1 MVLSS
6 SPQIHAFHKLGDDSR
21 YLSPHEGC
29 LAAKAEGTPSVSSPG
44 SGNTVPLHDP
54 SPLSAS
60 MHSHDA
66 LPKKSAYSPSQTR
79 KRSPMTLSP
88 RARASGW
95 MRDNGALHIYS
106 SKVKKKQAFHPK
118 ANFALNSREHSW
130 HLMSLHPAPVPAA
143 VKQQHIQPHLLSCHK
158 APWLRTHAVGVCTA
172 VKLGRVIFGWE
183 RFCLAFNTD
192 KNSNYRTRAWRNTVL
207 LSVCYTRLKNLQPTP
222 EGSC

>member
-1 MVLSS
+1 MREDCAPSWPFTPVCFYAQPWC
-6 SPQIHAFHKLGDDSR
+6 SP
-21 YLSPHEGC
+21 
-29 LAAKAEGTPSVSSPG
+29 
-44 SGNTVPLHDP
+44 
-54 SPLSAS
+54 
-60 MHSHDA
+60 
-66 LPKKSAYSPSQTR
+66 PKKVPTACHRHGKGHPWPWVPELGRVGEWEIMEPSTYIHR
-79 KRSPMTLSP
+79 RLK
-88 RARASGW
+88 
-95 MRDNGALHIYS
+95 N
-106 SKVKKKQAFHPK
+106 KNKNKKQAFHPK

-158 APWLRTHAVGVCTA
+158 APWLRAHAVSVRTA

>member
-1 MVLSS
+1 MTLH
-6 SPQIHAFHKLGDDSR
+6 PCLLLCTAMM
-21 YLSPHEGC
+21 LSP
-29 LAAKAEGTPSVSSPG
+29 KT
-44 SGNTVPLHDP
+44 
-54 SPLSAS
+54 
-60 MHSHDA
+60 
-66 LPKKSAYSPSQTR
+66 SAYSPSQTW

-106 SKVKKKQAFHPK
+106 SQVTKKNKKQAFHPK

-158 APWLRTHAVGVCTA
+158 APWLRAHAVGVCTA

>member
-1 MVLSS
+1 
-6 SPQIHAFHKLGDDSR
+6 
-21 YLSPHEGC
+21 
-29 LAAKAEGTPSVSSPG
+29 
-44 SGNTVPLHDP
+44 
-54 SPLSAS
+54 

-66 LPKKSAYSPSQTR
+66 LPPKQVPTACHRHGKGHPWPWVPELGRVGEWEIMEPSTYIHR
-79 KRSPMTLSP
+79 RLK
-88 RARASGW
+88 
-95 MRDNGALHIYS
+95 N
-106 SKVKKKQAFHPK
+106 KNKNKKQAFHPK

-158 APWLRTHAVGVCTA
+158 APWLRAHAVGVCTA